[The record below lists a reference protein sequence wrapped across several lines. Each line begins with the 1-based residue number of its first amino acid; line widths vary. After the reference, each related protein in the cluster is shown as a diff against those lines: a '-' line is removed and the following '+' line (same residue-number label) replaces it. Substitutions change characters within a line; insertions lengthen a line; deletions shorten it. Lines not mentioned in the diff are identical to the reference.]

1 MIPDQLYCFP
11 FFRPTVQFSMNLTIN
26 RIQKI
31 VVFLQFVVCIFVLIT
46 RVALTRSAGPPK
58 RSPSGPSSSTSTT
71 TATST
76 MATHGGGEGNRRQ
89 KRCCCLHV
97 SCCCVKCCVEDC
109 CCSSTLCLAL
119 CCADAQCDGILLYY
133 LLYMISMILSI
144 SNLQIGYVV
153 QWVALLD
160 VMIRN
165 ETARNVLAAV
175 TTPAKQLAV
184 ASFLSMIFGYFFA
197 LIGFFF
203 FNNDFE
209 LGE

>member
-1 MIPDQLYCFP
+1 
-11 FFRPTVQFSMNLTIN
+11 MNLTIN
-26 RIQKI
+26 GIQKI
-31 VVFLQFVVCIFVLIT
+31 VVFLQFVVCVFVLIT
-46 RVALTRSAGPPK
+46 RVALTRSAGHPK
-58 RSPSGPSSSTSTT
+58 RSLSGPSSSTSTT
-71 TATST
+71 AAATSAATST
-76 MATHGGGEGNRRQ
+76 LATHGEEGRRRQ
-89 KRCCCLHV
+89 KRCCCLHM

-109 CCSSTLCLAL
+109 CCSSTLCSAL
-119 CCADAQCDGILLYY
+119 CCAGAQCDGILLYY

-203 FNNDFE
+203 FNDDYE